1 MKIKIKYFHVL
12 ISFFLFKK
20 KYGEYGIIIIF
31 MKINKIMQ
39 KNRNIVKKIY
49 KFKRLLKERIKLP
62 L

>member
-1 MKIKIKYFHVL
+1 
-12 ISFFLFKK
+12 
-20 KYGEYGIIIIF
+20 